1 MVDGPR
7 LGEQPL
13 PQTVA
18 AAAAMR
24 RLTGLLVSLEQ
35 AHPTV
40 DAMLAQFVEWEA
52 DLSAVVP
59 PDPAPR
65 IGPDPDGVRRVYLQH
80 AFDVGEFNPSVPE
93 YRFDRME
100 GESATGRITFP
111 VVYEGPPGFVHGGFL
126 GVFVDCVVQHHN
138 LATGSSGMTRTMTV
152 TYRRPVPL
160 LTELSFDI
168 VRTEAGEGVTMANS
182 TVRLRLDDD
191 VLCIGEVTARPI
203 PSDRHVGYE
212 FGPRRD
218 GTVASS

>member
-1 MVDGPR
+1 MAGSPR
-7 LGEQPL
+7 FGEQPL

-24 RLTGLLVSLEQ
+24 RLTGLLISLEH

-40 DAMLAQFVEWEA
+40 EAMLAKFAQWEA
-52 DLSAVVP
+52 ELDAAAP
-59 PDPAPR
+59 PDFAPR
-65 IGPDPDGVRRVYLQH
+65 VGPDPDCVRRVYLQH
-80 AFDVGEFNPSVPE
+80 AFDVGDFNPSVPE

-100 GESATGRITFP
+100 HGSAAGRITFP

-160 LTELSFDI
+160 LTDLSFDI
-168 VRTEAGEGVTMANS
+168 VRTEATEGAPMATS
-182 TVRLRLDDD
+182 TVRLLIADD

-203 PSDRHVGYE
+203 PPERHVGYE
-212 FGPRRD
+212 FGPRR
-218 GTVASS
+218 TP